1 MFFRI
6 SSNAQIMVR
15 FDLTSSTITEVRIEK
30 FLKLS
35 VNQQN
40 SM

>member
-15 FDLTSSTITEVRIEK
+15 FDLTSKITEVRIEK